1 MFYHYFVDNMGCFP
15 SKTKRVQETT
25 AFVHKVEDLK
35 ILPSTFVQINQRSFL
50 KVYKLGR
57 SLGSGAFGEVRFCTH
72 KKTNARRAVKIFK
85 KDIFT
90 NEIDKEKLVK
100 EIEILRILDHPS
112 IVRAYEFFEDP
123 ADFYIVME
131 HCRGG
136 ELFEEIMKK
145 KQFKEEETAIIMK
158 QIFSCL
164 AYIHSK
170 HIIHRDLK
178 PENILL
184 DDHSDFLNIKLIDF
198 GTATKF
204 NPGSKVKGA
213 LGTAYYIAP
222 EVLAG
227 SYSEKCDMW
236 SAGVIAFVL
245 LAGYPPFEGANDEE
259 IIQKVKV
266 GNYSFKGSTWNK
278 VTEFAK
284 DLIRHLLVPE
294 KDRLSAIEALNHPW
308 IRDVNINNVDNGK
321 LQSTLQ
327 HLTNYNSTNKL
338 RDAVNTYIVTQLTS
352 NNDTK
357 EAREMFRALD
367 TNGDGKLSREEL
379 IRGYVKPGGITEED
393 VDRIMREVDTDLNG
407 YIDYTEFLK
416 AAVDQQKYAS
426 QSNLKIAFEMFDR
439 DGSGKISA
447 LELKEM
453 LQGENATNN
462 ELWNELIKTVDQNGD
477 GEIDLKEFE
486 DIILNKF

>member
-1 MFYHYFVDNMGCFP
+1 MGCIP
-15 SKTKRVQETT
+15 SKKKTIPETT
-25 AFVHKVEDLK
+25 SYVNKVEDLRV
-35 ILPSTFVQINQRSFL
+35 LPSTFVQINQRSFL

-72 KKTNARRAVKIFK
+72 KKTGARRAVKIFK

-90 NEIDKEKLVK
+90 SEADKEKLVK

-112 IVRAYEFFEDP
+112 IVRAYEFFEDTT
-123 ADFYIVME
+123 DFYIVME

-145 KQFKEEETAIIMK
+145 KHFKEEETASIMK

-184 DDHSDFLNIKLIDF
+184 DDHADFLNIKLIDF

-204 NPGSKVKGA
+204 TPGSKIKGS

-222 EVLAG
+222 EVLIG
-227 SYSEKCDMW
+227 PYSEKCDMW
-236 SAGVIAFVL
+236 SAGVITYIL
-245 LAGYPPFEGANDEE
+245 LAGYPPFEGTNDEE
-259 IIQKVKV
+259 IIQKVKA
-266 GNYSFKGSTWNK
+266 GIFTFKGSAWNK

-294 KDRLSAIEALNHPW
+294 KDRYSAAEALNHPW
-308 IRDVNINNVDNGK
+308 IRDININNIDNTK

-327 HLTNYNSTNKL
+327 NLSLYTSNNKL
-338 RDAVNTYIVTQLTS
+338 RDAVNTYIVTQLTN

-357 EAREMFRALD
+357 EARDIFRALD
-367 TNGDGKLSREEL
+367 ENGDGKLSREEL
-379 IRGYVKPGGITEED
+379 IKGYVRPGGITEQD

-416 AAVDQQKYAS
+416 AAIDQQKLAS
-426 QSNLKIAFEMFDR
+426 QANLKITFEMFDR

-447 LELKEM
+447 QELKEM
-453 LQGENATNN
+453 LQGENATNS
-462 ELWNELIKTVDQNGD
+462 EVWNELIKTVDQNGD

-486 DIILNKF
+486 DIIISKF